1 MATILITGA
10 GGSLGSVLTR
20 RFVTEGYMVRALD
33 IHEPSLSKLKNENV
47 RLLLG
52 DIKDESRMNFAL
64 EECDSCIACAS
75 YKNLDLTEYSLEDTY
90 KTNVLGTLK
99 TAKACHNQKVKRAVL
114 ISSDKA
120 VEPTSIYGVTKLAQE
135 HIWLWMA
142 RVQNVTDFIIIRLG
156 NIEWSSGSVLPIWKE
171 QVERGEKITVTHP
184 QCERYFISDGCASDF
199 IMNMTQTGDNGKI
212 YIPKMTKKRIYDMAL
227 EFVNN
232 DADKITITGLRH
244 GEKIMERLYS
254 QEEAPKVKDIRDY
267 YEI

>member
-20 RFVTEGYMVRALD
+20 RFTVEGYKVRALD
-33 IHEPSLSKLKNENV
+33 IHEPSLSRLKNENV
-47 RLLLG
+47 RLLLA

-64 EECDSCIACAS
+64 EGCDSCIACAS

-90 KTNVLGTLK
+90 KTNVFGTLK
-99 TAKACHNQKVKRAVL
+99 TAKACHNQKVKKAVL

-142 RVQNVTDFIIIRLG
+142 RVQNITDFIIIRLG
-156 NIEWSSGSVLPIWKE
+156 NIEWSSGSVLPMWKE

-184 QCERYFISDGCASDF
+184 QCERYFISDGSASDF
-199 IMNMTQTGDNGKI
+199 VLNITRTGENGKI
-212 YIPKMTKKRIYDMAL
+212 YIPKMEKKRIYDMAL
-227 EFVNN
+227 EFVDN
-232 DADKITITGLRH
+232 DADKVSITGLRH
-244 GEKIMERLYS
+244 GEKIIEKLYS
-254 QEEAPKVKDIRDY
+254 QEEAPKVKDEGDF

>member
-1 MATILITGA
+1 MATVLITGA
-10 GGSLGSVLTR
+10 GGSLGSALTR
-20 RFVTEGYMVRALD
+20 RFATEGYKVRALD
-33 IHEPSLSKLKNENV
+33 NHEPSLSRLKNENV

-64 EECDSCIACAS
+64 EGCDYCIACAS

-99 TAKACHNQKVKRAVL
+99 TAKACHNQKVKKAIL

-120 VEPTSIYGVTKLAQE
+120 VEPISIYGVTKLAQE

-142 RVQNVTDFIIIRLG
+142 RVQKVTDFIIIRLG
-156 NIEWSSGSVLPIWKE
+156 NIEWSSGSVLQIWKE
-171 QVERGEKITVTHP
+171 QIERGEKITVTHP
-184 QCERYFISDGCASDF
+184 QCERYFISDGSASDF
-199 IMNMTQTGDNGKI
+199 ILNMTQTGSNGKI
-212 YIPKMTKKRIYDMAL
+212 YIPKMITKRIYDMAF
-227 EFVNN
+227 EFVNG

-244 GEKIMERLYS
+244 GEKVMERLYS
-254 QEEAPKVKDIRDY
+254 QEEAPKVKDRGGY

>member
-1 MATILITGA
+1 MSTILITGA

-20 RFVTEGYMVRALD
+20 RFATEGYMVRALD
-33 IHEPSLSKLKNENV
+33 IHEPSLSRLKNENV

-64 EECDSCIACAS
+64 EGCDSCIACAS

-99 TAKACHNQKVKRAVL
+99 TAKACHNQKVKKAIL

-135 HIWLWMA
+135 HIWLWMT
-142 RVQNVTDFIIIRLG
+142 RIQKVTEFIIIRMG

-171 QVERGEKITVTHP
+171 QVERGEKIAVTHP
-184 QCERYFISDGCASDF
+184 QCERYFLSDAGASDF
-199 IMNMTQTGDNGKI
+199 ILNIALTGTNGKI
-212 YIPKMTKKRIYDMAL
+212 YIPKMIKKRIYSMAL

-244 GEKIMERLYS
+244 GEKIMEKLYS
-254 QEEAPKVKDIRDY
+254 QEEAPRVKDRSNY

>member
-20 RFVTEGYMVRALD
+20 RFVVEGYKVRALD

-64 EECDSCIACAS
+64 EGCDSCIACAS

-99 TAKACHNQKVKRAVL
+99 TAKACHNQKVKNAVL

-142 RVQNVTDFIIIRLG
+142 RVQMVTEFIIIRMG

-184 QCERYFISDGCASDF
+184 QCERYFISDGSASDF
-199 IMNMTQTGDNGKI
+199 VLNVTQTGINGKI
-212 YIPKMTKKRIYDMAL
+212 YIPKMTRKRIRDMAL
-227 EFVNN
+227 EFVSN
-232 DADKITITGLRH
+232 DADKIVITGLRH

-254 QEEAPKVKDIRDY
+254 QEEAPKVKDRGNY